1 MVETGMNPLNVT
13 SRELGPGVHEVKID
27 GSLDWSN
34 FAKVEQVVTTVFRA
48 GIFKIVVNLRDA
60 KYISSAGFGCFIS
73 ALDTAMKNGGDL
85 IFAAVPK
92 EIHEVFVILGLAKI
106 LRFSDDEKQ
115 AAALL
120 LAK

>member
-1 MVETGMNPLNVT
+1 MSETGNLQVAG
-13 SRELGPGVHEVKID
+13 RELAPGVHEVKID

-34 FAKVEQVVTTVFRA
+34 FAQVESVLTGVFRS
-48 GIFKIVVNLRDA
+48 GVFRIVINLKDA
-60 KYISSAGFGCFIS
+60 RYISSAGFGCFIS

-106 LRFSDDEKQ
+106 LKFADDEKQ
-115 AAALL
+115 AASMLS
-120 LAK
+120 K

>member
-1 MVETGMNPLNVT
+1 MVDAGLNPLNVA

-34 FAKVEQVVTTVFRA
+34 FAQVEQVLTGVFRA
-48 GIFKIVVNLRDA
+48 GVFRIVVNLKDA

-106 LRFSDDEKQ
+106 LRFADDETQ
-115 AAALL
+115 AAAILS
-120 LAK
+120 K

>member
-13 SRELGPGVHEVKID
+13 SRELGRGVQEVKID

-34 FAKVEQVVTTVFRA
+34 FAQVESVLTGVLRA
-48 GIFKIVVNLRDA
+48 GVYKIVVNLRDT

-73 ALDTAMKNGGDL
+73 ALDTALKNGGDL

-92 EIHEVFVILGLAKI
+92 EIHEVFVILGLAKV
-106 LRFSDDEKQ
+106 LKFSDDERQ

-120 LAK
+120 